1 MDQIVQIAGALAIL
15 AAFVLAQ
22 VRVLDAGSLR
32 YLVAQPRR
40 LADPRGRGV
49 RRRAVG
55 FVLLEAVWALVSAL
69 GLAAAAART
78 RAARAPL
85 GSA

>member
-32 YLVAQPRR
+32 YLVLNLAGSLILAVEAYAAAQW
-40 LADPRGRGV
+40 
-49 RRRAVG
+49 G

-69 GLAAAAART
+69 GLVQWLRG
-78 RAARAPL
+78 RAPL
-85 GSA
+85 ASH

>member
-15 AAFVLAQ
+15 TAFVLAQ

-32 YLVAQPRR
+32 YLVLNLAGSLILAVEAYAAAQW
-40 LADPRGRGV
+40 
-49 RRRAVG
+49 G

-69 GLAAAAART
+69 GLVQWLRG
-78 RAARAPL
+78 RAPL
-85 GSA
+85 ASH